1 VGAIDALNAHANR
14 LLILD
19 EDPFVPRWVRN
30 VAEHE
35 GYDVEICTD
44 WQTVRTI
51 CRTSRPTLILMDLTI
66 GGGYEG
72 LEALRL
78 LAGERCTTPVVLTGS
93 AGPGVLQTASHFGMT
108 LDLSMAGILPKPI
121 ELGQLRRTLTT
132 HLHAHQPSSRVDRM
146 LNESPATPA
155 DEARLREAFE
165 AGELRVYYQPQISLR
180 TGAVAA
186 IEALVRWQHPL
197 RGLISPHSFLQL
209 AERAGLIRAI
219 TFFVLRSALD
229 ECRGWSRAGRSISVS
244 INIAPALL
252 HDPTFPDDIEAQVEN
267 AGMGPSSLTLEIDE
281 SAAIGHVRDLVDALT
296 RLRLNGYRLSLDNFG
311 TGFSSLVELRNLP
324 LSQLKIDKAYVL
336 EARSRHSARGIVE
349 AVIEF
354 GHRIGFEIVGEGVE
368 DRESLGFL
376 KEAGCDLAQGFLISR
391 PLDAATLTSLLTTPL
406 SGPPAHAHDSRAH

>member
-229 ECRGWSRAGRSISVS
+229 
-244 INIAPALL
+244 
-252 HDPTFPDDIEAQVEN
+252 PTFPDDIEAQVEN